1 MKRIKSSIFL
11 FFTIVSFGL
20 NAQTDDQFWFVAPEV
35 TSNHG
40 DNPIVIRVSAFAE
53 DADITL
59 SQPAN
64 PNFTPINLTVLAG
77 STETIDLTAFQTLIE
92 NQPANQVLNKGLL
105 LESSVPVT
113 AYYEVNNFV
122 NPEIFALKGK
132 NALGQTFYTPFPSD
146 YNNGAYNPLANSGFE
161 IVATEDN
168 TTITITPT
176 ADLVTHP
183 AGIPFTITLNRG
195 QTYSC
200 ISNSTTATGRPIG
213 TSITSNKPIAVTLK
227 DDSASL
233 GGCRDLMGDQ
243 LVPVGVIGSEYIV
256 MKGFLNFNEKAY
268 ILAVENNTQ
277 VFIDGNATA
286 IATLNT
292 GEQVAVDI
300 LNPTVFITSSAPV
313 YVLHASGFG
322 CELGSAILPSIQC
335 TGSAS
340 VFFTRSTNE
349 FFGLNIMVR
358 PGSEGNFLLNGSNTL
373 VPASAFTTV
382 PGSSGEWMSAQL
394 SFDQTQIPVG
404 TTSTLIN
411 TAVNS
416 ELFHLGIINGG
427 NSTGCRYGYFSDF
440 SSTYLGEN
448 QTVCINDSLLL
459 DGGAGKDSY
468 LWSTGDTVQ
477 QIYVYDP
484 GEYWVVTI
492 KDGCQSS
499 DTVNVVQD
507 DPQIQLGDDLVA
519 CGSSTFELNPGPGFI
534 DFLWSTSATTST
546 LDITAPGTY
555 WVEAFTSA
563 GCRARDT
570 VNVTFNEIPP
580 ILNVQFLSPVCEGA
594 PLTLSAVD
602 AIGEVSWTGPSNFTS
617 SNDQVLFAD
626 VQLNQ
631 AGNYSVI
638 QTVNGC
644 DSPPAQFNIV
654 VNESSTVSI
663 TGDTLI
669 CEGELATLTAEG
681 EFSAITWSDGS
692 TSESIEVG
700 PGTWTVSSNSAEGCG
715 DTASVIVQ
723 LAEPEAFFT
732 ADPSNTVQKGNP
744 VVLTDS
750 SFVFPGTNQVIYSWN
765 FDDGN
770 TALGTQQTYT
780 YADTGSYNVMYV
792 VTNSEGCIDTLISE
806 IVVIGDVIVPNVFS
820 PNGDGKNDFF
830 VIGNLEAFKN
840 PAIWIYNRWG
850 KLLFSSDNYQN
861 NWDGDDNPDGTYFF
875 LLKLN
880 DPEKEYKG
888 TVFITK

>member
-1 MKRIKSSIFL
+1 MMNLKQTLFLLLLMVSLGIK
-11 FFTIVSFGL
+11 
-20 NAQTDDQFWFVAPEV
+20 AQTDDQFWFVAPEV

-59 SQPAN
+59 TQPAN
-64 PNFTPINLTVLAG
+64 SNFTPINLTVIAG
-77 STETIDLTAFQTLIE
+77 STETINLTAFQTLIE

-146 YNNGAYNPLANSGFE
+146 YNNGTYSPIAISGFE

-200 ISNSTTATGRPIG
+200 ISNSTSAAGRPIG

-243 LVPVGVIGSEYIV
+243 LVPTGVIGSEYIV
-256 MKGFLNFNEKAY
+256 MKGSLNFNEKAF

-277 VFIDGNATA
+277 VFVDGNATPF
-286 IATLNT
+286 ATLNT

-300 LNPTVFITSSAPV
+300 TNPTVFITSSAPV

-335 TGSAS
+335 TGSSS

-358 PGSEGNFLLNGSNTL
+358 PGSEGNFLLNGSSTL
-373 VPASAFTTV
+373 VPASAFTVV
-382 PGSSGEWMSAQL
+382 PGSSGEWMTAQL
-394 SFDQTQIPVG
+394 SFDETQIPVG
-404 TTSTLIN
+404 TTSSLIN
-411 TAVNS
+411 TAANS

-492 KDGCQSS
+492 KDGCESS

-507 DPQIQLGDDLVA
+507 DPQIQLGSDLVA
-519 CGSSTFELNPGPGFI
+519 CGTSTFELNPGPGFV
-534 DFLWSTSATTST
+534 DFLWSNNATTST
-546 LDITAPGTY
+546 IDITAPGTY
-555 WVEAFTSA
+555 WIEAYTSA

-580 ILNVQFLSPVCEGA
+580 ILNVQFQSPVCEGS

-602 AIGEVSWTGPSNFTS
+602 AVGTVAWTGPANFTS
-617 SNDQVLFAD
+617 SNPQVLFAD

-631 AGNYSVI
+631 AGNYSVV

-644 DSPPAQFNIV
+644 DSQPAQFNIV

-681 EFSAITWSDGS
+681 EFSAITWSNAS
-692 TSESIEVG
+692 TNESIEVG

-715 DTASVIVQ
+715 DTSTVVVL

-732 ADPSNTVQKGNP
+732 ADPSNTVLKGNP
-744 VVLTDS
+744 VNLNDS
-750 SFVFPGTNQVIYSWN
+750 SFVFPATNQVIYSWD

-770 TALGTQQTYT
+770 TALGPQQTYT
-780 YADTGSYNVMYV
+780 YSDTGTYNVVYV
-792 VTNSEGCIDTLISE
+792 VTNSEGCIDTLVSE

-850 KLLFSSDNYQN
+850 RLLYSSDNYQN
-861 NWDGDDNPDGTYFF
+861 NWDGDDHPDGTYFF
-875 LLKLN
+875 VLKLS